1 MALAETINWAN
12 AKLISHSKGKRNLR
26 DAGESFYNLLEVTES
41 KTEQLYA
48 LTKTAVE
55 TEVGTATQPADPGG
69 GAKATYTYQ
78 ADLDSKEV
86 NGYTIKR
93 IYEYRAITFEES

>member
-1 MALAETINWAN
+1 MALATTINWAN

-55 TEVGTATQPADPGG
+55 TEVGTATQPDAPGG
-69 GAKATYTYQ
+69 GGKATYTYQ
-78 ADLDSKEV
+78 ADLDGKEV

-93 IYEYRAITFEES
+93 IYEYKAITFEES

>member
-1 MALAETINWAN
+1 MALATTINWAN

-26 DAGESFYNLLEVTES
+26 DAGESFYNVLEVTES

-55 TEVGTATQPADPGG
+55 TEVEAAAQPAEPPVVG
-69 GAKATYTYQ
+69 KATYTYQ
-78 ADLDSKEV
+78 ADLDGREV

-93 IYEYRAITFEES
+93 IYEYKAITFEES

>member
-1 MALAETINWAN
+1 MALATTINWAN

-26 DAGESFYNLLEVTES
+26 DAGESFYNVLEVTES

-48 LTKTAVE
+48 MTKTAVE
-55 TEVGTATQPADPGG
+55 TEVGTATQPDDPGG

-78 ADLDSKEV
+78 ADLDGREV

-93 IYEYRAITFEES
+93 IYEYKAITFEEA